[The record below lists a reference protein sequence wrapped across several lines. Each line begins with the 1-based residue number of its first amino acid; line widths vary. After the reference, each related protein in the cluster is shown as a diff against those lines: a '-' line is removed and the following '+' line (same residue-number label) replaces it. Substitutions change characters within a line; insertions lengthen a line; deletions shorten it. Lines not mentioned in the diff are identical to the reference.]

1 MRERPVTPDPMLYSP
16 HGDVWETLVA
26 VVLGLALAASGLV
39 WLAAQVAAL
48 CFGAHHPIHLG
59 LSDMPEVLF
68 QLAEH
73 PGDPRMAFPAAA
85 RPGRAHSRGA
95 GWATGWQL
103 RALRLRRRAQPW
115 RLVLGRRSRFGRLV
129 AAEACHSVIAFG
141 PPGSLKTTALVIP
154 ALLEWQGPA
163 VATSIKPDVLRAT
176 ITYRA
181 AMGEVWVYDPL
192 G

>member
-1 MRERPVTPDPMLYSP
+1 MRERPVGPDPMLYPP

-48 CFGAHHPIHLG
+48 CFGAHHPVHLG
-59 LSDMPEVLF
+59 LSDMPGVLF

-73 PGDPRMAFPAAA
+73 PGDPRLAFPAAA
-85 RPGRAHSRGA
+85 RAALPGPVGAYAALVLTLLAPAALLVLVASVRPGRARSRGA

-103 RALRLRRRAQPW
+103 RALRLGRRTRVW

-141 PPGSLKTTALVIP
+141 PPGSLKTNALVIP
-154 ALLEWQGPA
+154 ALLEW
-163 VATSIKPDVLRAT
+163 
-176 ITYRA
+176 
-181 AMGEVWVYDPL
+181 
-192 G
+192 